1 MLAGTPMACANIR
14 VLEDAP
20 MGCQELDDIIVR
32 SLERPLGWETVY
44 EQSDLLRRRQH
55 EVRVTNFSP
64 EILQRIQRTQR

>member
-1 MLAGTPMACANIR
+1 MACANIR

-20 MGCQELDDIIVR
+20 MGCQELDDIIVGAGR
-32 SLERPLGWETVY
+32 GAWWETMH

-55 EVRVTNFSP
+55 KVRVTNFSP